1 MIHGKKEGIG
11 KHYVERLLGFKEQD
25 KRGEKSRESVRS
37 KNFKDLGR

>member
-25 KRGEKSRESVRS
+25 KRGGEKQGKCE
-37 KNFKDLGR
+37 K